1 MRPKS
6 CATVTKF
13 CAQVQVGVSVQILA
27 GDLNC
32 CPKGLLVELVIACSS
47 CVGQENTDA
56 CQQIEKLLPVAA
68 TRHE

>member
-6 CATVTKF
+6 CVTVTRL
-13 CAQVQVGVSVQILA
+13 CDQMQVAVSVQIST

-32 CPKGLLVELVIACSS
+32 CRKCLSVELVIACSS
-47 CVGQENTDA
+47 CIGQEYIGV
-56 CQQIEKLLPVAA
+56 CQQIEKLMPVAT